1 MSQDL
6 IHQLYAGVAP
16 WAALALLLVGR
27 NPHPGIRRKMAA
39 LLLPGL
45 LLLAAPVK
53 GWNAAAWIRVLE
65 PNPSIT
71 LTALLL
77 VALAS
82 RLSGKALFRRGDWS
96 TAWLFGAAASLVLY
110 PMGLGLTRID
120 PYGWGWGPALPACT
134 ALLVTILLLRGNRF
148 GLVLIAVFAGFL
160 LGLPESAN
168 FWDALLDP
176 FLAIVSLLITLV
188 TLGGAVVRRVKR
200 SPLTSGEG
208 VID

>member
-1 MSQDL
+1 MSREL
-6 IHQLYAGVAP
+6 IHQFYAGIAP

-39 LLLPGL
+39 ILMPGL

-65 PNPSIT
+65 PNPSVT
-71 LTALLL
+71 LTVLLL
-77 VALAS
+77 IALAS
-82 RLSGKALFRRGDWS
+82 RLSGKAIFRPGDWN
-96 TAWLFGAAASLVLY
+96 AVWHLGAAASLVLY

-120 PYGWGWGPALPACT
+120 PYGWGWGPVLPACT
-134 ALLVTILLLRGNRF
+134 ALLATVLLLRGNRSGF
-148 GLVLIAVFAGFL
+148 VLLAAFAGFL
-160 LGLPESAN
+160 LGLQESSN

-176 FLAIVSLLITLV
+176 FLGIASLLIALITLWKF
-188 TLGGAVVRRVKR
+188 AASRVKR
-200 SPLTSGEG
+200 SPLTSVAG